1 MRDMKIIT
9 LTLNPAFDI
18 HCYVEKFLPFHENL
32 ATITDREAGGKG
44 VNISRALCVNGVQN
58 LALVVLG
65 EENADNFRKSL
76 DLDKIEYR
84 EITVKG
90 RIRENITIHTSGADE
105 TRISFSGFDTD
116 ASLLEAAEEAI
127 ADVVE
132 KGTFVTFTGRIP
144 SGISVSEIKS
154 FLSVLKDK
162 GAKIVI
168 DSKSFSLDD
177 LVEIKPWLIKPNQ
190 EEISEYLG
198 QNITSFEQAVAS
210 AQELYKKG
218 IDNVMISLGDKGALL
233 VCSDGGFEAIPP
245 RVEAISTIG
254 AGDSSIAGFLA
265 ASVNGLSSCDR
276 LRTAVAYGTA
286 ACLTTGT
293 KPPRAYDI
301 EEVLKQII
309 VKKIKI

>member
-18 HCYVEKFLPFHENL
+18 HCYVENFLPFHENL
-32 ATITDREAGGKG
+32 AEITDRQAGGKG
-44 VNISRALCVNGVQN
+44 VNISRALVVNRVEN

-65 EENADNFRKSL
+65 EEHAENFRKSL
-76 DLDKIEYR
+76 DLDKIEYC

-116 ASLLEAAEEAI
+116 ASLLEATEEAI
-127 ADVVE
+127 AEVVG
-132 KGTFVTFTGRIP
+132 KGSFVTFTGRVP
-144 SGISVSEIKS
+144 SGLSMTNVKT
-154 FLSVLKDK
+154 FLRRLQES
-162 GAKIVI
+162 GANLVI
-168 DSKSFSLDD
+168 DSRSFSLDD
-177 LVEIKPWLIKPNQ
+177 LIEIKPWLIKPNQ

-198 QNITSFEQAVAS
+198 QNITSFEQAVTS

-233 VCSDGGFEAIPP
+233 VCGEGVFEATPP

-265 ASVNGLSSCDR
+265 ASVNGLSFCDR

-286 ACLTTGT
+286 ACMTSGT
-293 KPPRAYDI
+293 KPPRADDI
-301 EEVLKQII
+301 DAVLKQII
-309 VKKIKI
+309 VKEIKI